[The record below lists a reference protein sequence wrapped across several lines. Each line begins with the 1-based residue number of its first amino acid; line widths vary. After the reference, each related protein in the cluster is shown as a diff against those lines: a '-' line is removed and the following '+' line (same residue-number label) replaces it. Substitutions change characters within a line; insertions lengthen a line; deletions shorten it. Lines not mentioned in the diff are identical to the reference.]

1 MPSDHHAGAVPP
13 APRPSRRALMTAGVA
28 AVIIA
33 LIVVV
38 VGVASRMAQA
48 RQTKTW
54 TNTQAIPVVTLVAP
68 ESETGTQDLV
78 LPGTLNAYYNAPIY
92 ARVPGYLKAWY
103 HDIGAR
109 VKSGELLATI
119 DTPDLDQ
126 QLIQAKADLATA
138 EANMNLAEITARRWT
153 SLLKKDAV
161 SAQETDEKNGD
172 FAAKTAQ
179 VNAAKANVGRL
190 LALKAFSRIVA
201 PFDGVVTARKT
212 DVGFLINAGAGATPS
227 SELFDVA
234 KVDKLR
240 LYVSVPQVDSARIK
254 PGVKALLTVPEFP
267 GRTFPAEL
275 TTTANAVSDHT
286 GTVLV
291 ELMVN
296 NAAGLLTAGDYAQVT
311 FQVPGD
317 VASGGHTVRLP
328 SSVLIFRNKGSEV
341 AVLGPDNRVILKPV
355 VVGRDLGSS
364 IEIASG
370 LSPDDR
376 VIDSPPDS
384 VVSGELVRLAQP
396 VNGAGAAKPPSGS
409 EHAAG

>member
-1 MPSDHHAGAVPP
+1 MPNDQP
-13 APRPSRRALMTAGVA
+13 ASRPSRRTLMTAGVV
-28 AVIIA
+28 AVVIA
-33 LIVVV
+33 LLVVV
-38 VGVASRMAQA
+38 IGIASRVAQA
-48 RQTKTW
+48 HQTKTW
-54 TNTQAIPVVTLVAP
+54 TNTQAIPVVSLVSAEPETAP
-68 ESETGTQDLV
+68 QDLV
-78 LPGTLNAYYNAPIY
+78 LPGTLNAFYNAPIY

-109 VKSGELLATI
+109 VKGGELLATI

-138 EANMNLAEITARRWT
+138 QANMNLAQITARRWT
-153 SLLKKDAV
+153 NLLKQDAV

-172 FAAKTAQ
+172 FAAKTAE

-212 DVGFLINAGAGATPS
+212 DVGFLINAGAAATPS

-234 KVDKLR
+234 KVNQLR

-254 PGVKALLTVPEFP
+254 PGVKATLTVPEFP
-267 GRTFPAEL
+267 GRTFPAQL
-275 TTTANAVSDHT
+275 TTTANAISDHT

-296 NAAGLLTAGDYAQVT
+296 NAAGVLTAGDYAQVT
-311 FQVPGD
+311 FQMPGD
-317 VASGGHTVRLP
+317 VTSGGHTVRLP
-328 SSVLIFRNKGSEV
+328 SSVLIFRNKSPEV
-341 AVLGPDNRVILKPV
+341 AVLGPGDRVILKPV
-355 VVGRDLGSS
+355 VVGQDLGSS

-370 LSPDDR
+370 LSPSDR
-376 VIDSPPDS
+376 VINSPPDS
-384 VVSGELVRLAQP
+384 IVNGELVRLAQSP
-396 VNGAGAAKPPSGS
+396 GAGAPSGS
-409 EHAAG
+409 DRAAG

>member
-1 MPSDHHAGAVPP
+1 
-13 APRPSRRALMTAGVA
+13 MTAGVV
-28 AVIIA
+28 AVVLA

-38 VGVASRMAQA
+38 IGIASRMAQA
-48 RQTKTW
+48 HQTKTW
-54 TNTQAIPVVTLVAP
+54 TNTQAIPVVSLVSAEP
-68 ESETGTQDLV
+68 ETATEDLV
-78 LPGTLNAYYNAPIY
+78 LPGTLNAFYNAPIY

-109 VKSGELLATI
+109 VKGGELLATI

-138 EANMNLAEITARRWT
+138 QANMNLAQITARRWT
-153 SLLKKDAV
+153 NLLKQDAV

-172 FAAKTAQ
+172 FAAKTAE

-212 DVGFLINAGAGATPS
+212 DVGFLINAGAAATPS

-234 KVDKLR
+234 KVNQLR

-254 PGVKALLTVPEFP
+254 PGVKATLTVPEFP

-311 FQVPGD
+311 FRMPGD
-317 VASGGHTVRLP
+317 DVSGGHTVRLP

-341 AVLGPDNRVILKPV
+341 AVLGPNNRVILKPV
-355 VVGRDLGSS
+355 VVGEDLGAS

-370 LSPDDR
+370 LSPGDK

-384 VVSGELVRLAQP
+384 IVSGELVRLAQP
-396 VNGAGAAKPPSGS
+396 PSSAGAGGRPSGS
-409 EHAAG
+409 AHAAG

>member
-1 MPSDHHAGAVPP
+1 MPIDQP
-13 APRPSRRALMTAGVA
+13 ASRPSRRTLMTAGVV
-28 AVIIA
+28 AVVIA
-33 LIVVV
+33 LLVVV
-38 VGVASRMAQA
+38 IGIASRVAQA
-48 RQTKTW
+48 HQTKTW
-54 TNTQAIPVVTLVAP
+54 TNTQAIPVVSLVSAEPETAP
-68 ESETGTQDLV
+68 QDLV
-78 LPGTLNAYYNAPIY
+78 LPGTLNAFYNAPIY

-109 VKSGELLATI
+109 VKGGELLATI

-138 EANMNLAEITARRWT
+138 QANMNLAQITARRWT
-153 SLLKKDAV
+153 NLLKQDAV

-172 FAAKTAQ
+172 FAAKTAE

-212 DVGFLINAGAGATPS
+212 DVGFLINAGAAATPS

-234 KVDKLR
+234 KVNQLR

-254 PGVKALLTVPEFP
+254 PGVKATLTVPEFP
-267 GRTFPAEL
+267 GRTFPAQL
-275 TTTANAVSDHT
+275 TTTANAISDHT

-296 NAAGLLTAGDYAQVT
+296 NAAGVLTAGDYAQVT
-311 FQVPGD
+311 FQMPGD
-317 VASGGHTVRLP
+317 VTSGGHTVRLP
-328 SSVLIFRNKGSEV
+328 SSVLIFRNKSPEV
-341 AVLGPDNRVILKPV
+341 AVLGPGDRVILKPV
-355 VVGRDLGSS
+355 VVGQDLGSS

-370 LSPDDR
+370 LSPSDR
-376 VIDSPPDS
+376 VINSPPDS
-384 VVSGELVRLAQP
+384 IVNGELVRLAQSP
-396 VNGAGAAKPPSGS
+396 GAGAPSGS
-409 EHAAG
+409 DRAGG

>member
-1 MPSDHHAGAVPP
+1 
-13 APRPSRRALMTAGVA
+13 
-28 AVIIA
+28 
-33 LIVVV
+33 
-38 VGVASRMAQA
+38 
-48 RQTKTW
+48 
-54 TNTQAIPVVTLVAP
+54 
-68 ESETGTQDLV
+68 
-78 LPGTLNAYYNAPIY
+78 
-92 ARVPGYLKAWY
+92 VPGYLKAWY

-109 VKSGELLATI
+109 VKGGELLATI

-138 EANMNLAEITARRWT
+138 QANMNLAQITARRWT
-153 SLLKKDAV
+153 NLLKQDAV

-172 FAAKTAQ
+172 FAAKTAE

-212 DVGFLINAGAGATPS
+212 DVGFLINAGAAATPS

-234 KVDKLR
+234 KVNQLR

-254 PGVKALLTVPEFP
+254 PGVKATLTVPEFP

-311 FQVPGD
+311 FRMPGD
-317 VASGGHTVRLP
+317 DVSGGHTVRLP

-341 AVLGPDNRVILKPV
+341 AVLGPNNRVILKPV
-355 VVGRDLGSS
+355 VVGEDLGAS

-370 LSPDDR
+370 LSPGDK

-384 VVSGELVRLAQP
+384 IVSGELVRLAQP
-396 VNGAGAAKPPSGS
+396 PSSAGAGGRPSGS
-409 EHAAG
+409 AHAAG

>member
-1 MPSDHHAGAVPP
+1 MPSNHATPPP
-13 APRPSRRALMTAGVA
+13 APRPSRRALTIAGVV
-28 AVIIA
+28 AVVIA

-38 VGVASRMAQA
+38 IGIASRMAQA
-48 RQTKTW
+48 HQTKTW
-54 TNTQAIPVVTLVAP
+54 TNTQAIPVVSLVSAEPETAP
-68 ESETGTQDLV
+68 QDLV
-78 LPGTLNAYYNAPIY
+78 LPGTLSAFYNAPIY

-109 VKSGELLATI
+109 VKGGELLAVI

-138 EANMNLAEITARRWT
+138 QANMNLAQITARRWT
-153 SLLKKDAV
+153 NLLKQDAV

-172 FAAKTAQ
+172 FAAKTAE

-212 DVGFLINAGAGATPS
+212 DVGFLINAGAAATPG

-234 KVDKLR
+234 KVNQLR

-254 PGVKALLTVPEFP
+254 PGVKASLTVPEFP

-275 TTTANAVSDHT
+275 TTTANAISDHT
-286 GTVLV
+286 GTVLA

-296 NAAGLLTAGDYAQVT
+296 NSDGVLTAGDYAQVT
-311 FQVPGD
+311 FKMPGD
-317 VASGGHTVRLP
+317 GVGGGHTVRLP
-328 SSVLIFRNKGSEV
+328 ASVLIFRNKRPEV
-341 AVLGPDNRVILKPV
+341 AVLGPGDRVILKPI
-355 VVGRDLGSS
+355 VVGQDLGSS

-370 LSPDDR
+370 LSPGDK
-376 VIDSPPDS
+376 VINSPPDS
-384 VVSGELVRLAQP
+384 IISGELVRLAQP
-396 VNGAGAAKPPSGS
+396 VGGGAPRGS
-409 EHAAG
+409 DHAGG

>member
-1 MPSDHHAGAVPP
+1 MPIDQP
-13 APRPSRRALMTAGVA
+13 ASRPSRRTLMTVGVV
-28 AVIIA
+28 AVVIA
-33 LIVVV
+33 LLVVV
-38 VGVASRMAQA
+38 IGIASRVAQA
-48 RQTKTW
+48 HQTRTW
-54 TNTQAIPVVTLVAP
+54 TNTQAIPVVSLVSAEP
-68 ESETGTQDLV
+68 ETATQELV
-78 LPGTLNAYYNAPIY
+78 LPGTLNAFYNAPIY

-138 EANMNLAEITARRWT
+138 QANMNLAQITARRWT
-153 SLLKKDAV
+153 NLLKQDAV

-172 FAAKTAQ
+172 FAAKTAE

-212 DVGFLINAGAGATPS
+212 DVGFLINAGAAATPS

-234 KVDKLR
+234 KVNQLR

-254 PGVKALLTVPEFP
+254 RGIRASLTVPEFP

-275 TTTANAVSDHT
+275 TTTANAISDHS

-296 NAAGLLTAGDYAQVT
+296 NADGVLTAGDYAQVT
-311 FQVPGD
+311 FQMPGD
-317 VASGGHTVRLP
+317 LASGGHTVRLP
-328 SSVLIFRNKGSEV
+328 SSVLIFRNKSPEV
-341 AVLGPDNRVILKPV
+341 AVLGPGDRVILKPV
-355 VVGRDLGSS
+355 VVGQDLGSS

-370 LSPDDR
+370 LSPSDK
-376 VIDSPPDS
+376 VINSPPDS
-384 VVSGELVRLAQP
+384 IVSGELVRLAQP
-396 VNGAGAAKPPSGS
+396 SGGGAPSGTQ
-409 EHAAG
+409 HAGG

>member
-1 MPSDHHAGAVPP
+1 
-13 APRPSRRALMTAGVA
+13 MTAGVV
-28 AVIIA
+28 AVVIA
-33 LIVVV
+33 LLVVV
-38 VGVASRMAQA
+38 IGIASRVAQA
-48 RQTKTW
+48 HQTKTW
-54 TNTQAIPVVTLVAP
+54 TNTQAIPVVSLVSAEPETAP
-68 ESETGTQDLV
+68 QDLV
-78 LPGTLNAYYNAPIY
+78 LPGTLNAFYNAPIY

-109 VKSGELLATI
+109 VKGGELLATI

-138 EANMNLAEITARRWT
+138 QANMNLAQITARRWT
-153 SLLKKDAV
+153 NLLKQDAV

-172 FAAKTAQ
+172 FAAKTAE

-212 DVGFLINAGAGATPS
+212 DVGFLINAGAAATPS

-234 KVDKLR
+234 KVNQLR

-254 PGVKALLTVPEFP
+254 PGVKATLTVPEFP
-267 GRTFPAEL
+267 GRTFPAQL
-275 TTTANAVSDHT
+275 TTTANAISDHT

-296 NAAGLLTAGDYAQVT
+296 NAAGVLTAGDYAQVT
-311 FQVPGD
+311 FQMPGD
-317 VASGGHTVRLP
+317 VTSGGHTVRLP
-328 SSVLIFRNKGSEV
+328 SSVLIFRNKSPEV
-341 AVLGPDNRVILKPV
+341 AVLGPGDRVILKPV
-355 VVGRDLGSS
+355 VVGQDLGSS

-370 LSPDDR
+370 LSPSDR
-376 VIDSPPDS
+376 VINSPPDS
-384 VVSGELVRLAQP
+384 IVNGELVRLAQSP
-396 VNGAGAAKPPSGS
+396 GAGAPSGS
-409 EHAAG
+409 DRAAG